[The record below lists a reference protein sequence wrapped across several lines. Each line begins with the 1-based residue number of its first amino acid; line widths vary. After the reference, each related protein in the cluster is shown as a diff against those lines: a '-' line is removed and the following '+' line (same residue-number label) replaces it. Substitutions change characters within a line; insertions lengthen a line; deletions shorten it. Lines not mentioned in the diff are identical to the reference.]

1 MLHEIIRSD
10 EFQSNTAL
18 QHCCNIVS
26 NSYGIVPTMQRCTV
40 LKIFTANHSVHHHL
54 YEQKGTCQVRMAQW
68 TVHFEIFAKNLS
80 KLSALFR
87 NRLTWLAIDLTNSGI
102 FNLTELLWPASSGL
116 HVHPQIQKYTKI
128 SQVTFLTFHKHS
140 LCLWV
145 FPEFF
150 HSKPVKSC

>member
-1 MLHEIIRSD
+1 MIRSD
-10 EFQSNTAL
+10 DFQPNTTL
-18 QHCCNIVS
+18 QHCWNIVL
-26 NSYGIVPTMQRCTV
+26 NSFDIVPTLQRCTV
-40 LKIFTANHSVHHHL
+40 LKIFAANRPVHHHL
-54 YEQKGTCQVRMAQW
+54 QGRKGSCQVRMAQW
-68 TVHFEIFAKNLS
+68 TVHFEISAKNLS